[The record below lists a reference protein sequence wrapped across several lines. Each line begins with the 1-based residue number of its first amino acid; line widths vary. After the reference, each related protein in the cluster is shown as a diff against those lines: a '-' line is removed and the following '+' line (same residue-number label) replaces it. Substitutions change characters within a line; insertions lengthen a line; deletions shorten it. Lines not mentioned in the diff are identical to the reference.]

1 MRKIRLMI
9 VDDSM
14 LFRNWMVLNLVSD
27 PRFEVVGFAVN
38 ALEA

>member
-14 LFRNWMVLNLVSD
+14 LFRNWMVQNLGSA
-27 PRFEVVGFAVN
+27 PRFEDVV
-38 ALEA
+38 